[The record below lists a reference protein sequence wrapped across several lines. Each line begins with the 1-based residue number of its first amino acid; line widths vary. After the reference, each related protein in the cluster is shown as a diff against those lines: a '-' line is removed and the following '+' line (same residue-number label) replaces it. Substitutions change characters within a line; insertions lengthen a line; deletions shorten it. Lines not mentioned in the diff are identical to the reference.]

1 MKGAVTWL
9 KTDSRGKLVVA
20 WGIHLLLSIIFF
32 AAEVGEGP
40 TEAIRLLTLFYVW
53 PVLVPING
61 VVLRQRHR
69 SLRWLLLHVVG
80 LGLLPILV
88 ALLGQQGRQA

>member
-69 SLRWLLLHVVG
+69 SLAWLLFHLAP
-80 LGLLPILV
+80 LGIIPLLV
-88 ALLGQQGRQA
+88 ALLAKPGRA